1 MSIQVRRATPDD
13 LSGVLDVFLG
23 CWRESYRGILPERAI
38 TAMTDERAEALWQR
52 VLASPEGVVL
62 VAERE
67 DELLGLTRYAVAG
80 IEGAVH
86 SLYVAPRAHGGG
98 IGKALLE
105 TAADALRTAG
115 ATTAALWV
123 FAANAPSIAFY
134 TARGWAPDGVTR
146 TQEEFGELEQR
157 MRREWA

>member
-1 MSIQVRRATPDD
+1 MSIQVRRAIPDD

-38 TAMTDERAEALWQR
+38 TAMTDERAATLWQR
-52 VLASPEGVVL
+52 VLASREGVVL

-67 DELLGLTRYAVAG
+67 DEILGLTRYAVAG
-80 IEGAVH
+80 TEGAVH

-98 IGKALLE
+98 IGKALLD
-105 TAADALRTAG
+105 AALREGG
-115 ATTAALWV
+115 ATAAALWV

-134 TARGWAPDGVTR
+134 IARGWVPDGVTR
-146 TQEEFGELEQR
+146 TQDEFGELEQR
-157 MRREWA
+157 MRRGWA